1 MNLLSSST
9 KFCCLAFFFTAWSLT
24 NGQTL
29 TTNGDATSI
38 GMGSAGVVFKDL
50 HSIWHNQAGLAFV
63 ENTAIGAY
71 AEQHYLLSEL
81 QTLGAAVAY
90 PTGSGTL
97 GLSINYVGLDQYS
110 EQKIGLA
117 YGRQLFDN
125 LSLGAQV
132 LMLNTQI
139 PEYGNKAIFTFE
151 IGAIAKLLP
160 QLDFGVHLFSPV
172 RVEITE
178 LDEMPSILSLGLAYY
193 PSKKV
198 TITTEVEKDIDY
210 DARVKAGISYRLL
223 DELVLRT
230 GIGTKPTTLHLG
242 VGYELESGLGINV
255 AASHHQVLGIS
266 PSFGLTYVVKNN
278 P

>member
-1 MNLLSSST
+1 MNKYFTLLFWLVST
-9 KFCCLAFFFTAWSLT
+9 AILS
-24 NGQTL
+24 GQTL

-50 HSIWHNQAGLAFV
+50 HSIWHNQAGLAYLQ
-63 ENTAIGAY
+63 ETAIGAY
-71 AEQHYLLSEL
+71 AEQHYLLTEL
-81 QTLGAAVAY
+81 QTLGAVAAY
-90 PTGSGTL
+90 PTTSGTL
-97 GLSINYVGLDQYS
+97 GISINYIGLEQYK

-125 LSLGAQV
+125 LSIGGQI

-139 PEYGNKAIFTFE
+139 PEYGNKTLFTFE

-160 QLDFGVHLFSPV
+160 QIDLGVHLFSPV
-172 RVEITE
+172 RVELTE

-193 PSKKV
+193 PSEKV

-210 DARVKAGISYRLL
+210 EARVKAGIAYRLL
-223 DELVLRT
+223 EQLTLRT

-242 VGYELESGLGINV
+242 VGYELESGLSINV
-255 AASHHQVLGIS
+255 ASSYHQVLGIS
-266 PSFGLTYVVKNN
+266 PAIGLVYVVQNQSK
-278 P
+278 